1 MKMIEKYAYKKLQK
15 EAAAIKR
22 RVELPQPEKIRKVCV
37 LWQPPQGEA
46 YEFLHQFFQNSQV
59 IFRNL
64 CILSKEGIAE
74 AGSNV
79 VTPKDLNWL
88 GFPNSGHVFEILK
101 TEFDLLLNIVPE
113 QNLVLH
119 YITALS
125 RARFK
130 IGSTESKLNYFD
142 LNIRINGSS
151 DALYLAQQQ
160 IFYLE
165 QLNKKV
171 LV

>member
-1 MKMIEKYAYKKLQK
+1 MKMIEKYAYRKLQK
-15 EAAAIKR
+15 EAAALKR
-22 RVELPQPEKIRKVCV
+22 RVVLPEPEMIKKVCV
-37 LWQPPQGEA
+37 LWQPQQEDA
-46 YEFLHQFFQNSQV
+46 YEYLHQYFQFSQV

-64 CILSKEGIAE
+64 CIHPHEGIVDTGA
-74 AGSNV
+74 NI
-79 VTPKDLNWL
+79 VTPKDLNWMGL
-88 GFPNSGHVFEILK
+88 PGSGHVDEIIN
-101 TEFDLLLNIVPE
+101 TEFDLLLNVVPE

-130 IGSTESKLNYFD
+130 IGSTDSEVNYFD
-142 LNIRINGSS
+142 LNIRISGSQ

-171 LV
+171 FV